1 MSESKTPRTD
11 KHRNL
16 AAKMLESAA
25 TNMAFI
31 QAVKDSMQLLI
42 ANGDDLETELAAAT
56 VEHVRSMAHHG
67 QFISDICYAA
77 FGHRDA
83 LTDEQI
89 VASLRE
95 MRRELTAALAR
106 ENRMRQVLVQDCPSG
121 DANSYCED
129 DCKECWREWSAA
141 KSKENN

>member
-1 MSESKTPRTD
+1 MSLSPEEYEDAITT
-11 KHRNL
+11 L
-16 AAKMLESAA
+16 
-25 TNMAFI
+25 
-31 QAVKDSMQLLI
+31 QADQI
-42 ANGDDLETELAAAT
+42 
-56 VEHVRSMAHHG
+56 RSMAHHG

-129 DCKECWREWSAA
+129 DCKECRREWSAA